1 MAGGALIEGVSEPYP
16 WGGQSLGSCGRI
28 AQPVNIVHFGLL
40 LNKEL
45 SLRGLKTLGSP
56 TINNIVSRM
65 ENPSEAP

>member
-1 MAGGALIEGVSEPYP
+1 MAGVALIEGVSEPYP
-16 WGGQSLGSCGRI
+16 CGGQRLGTCGRI
-28 AQPVNIVHFGLL
+28 PRPMNIVHFGLL

-65 ENPSEAP
+65 ENPSKAP